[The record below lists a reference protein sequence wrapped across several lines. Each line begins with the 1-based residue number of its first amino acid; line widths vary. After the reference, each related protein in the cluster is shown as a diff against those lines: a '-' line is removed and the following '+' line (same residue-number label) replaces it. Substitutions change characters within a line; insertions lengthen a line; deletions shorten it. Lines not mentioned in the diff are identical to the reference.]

1 MEITADVPHVLCRR
15 IILVIL
21 TFHVKPFPLFMATW
35 MLCAVTYL
43 TEDNESKFI
52 VIFLDNAKGS

>member
-1 MEITADVPHVLCRR
+1 MEIAADVPHVLCRR

-21 TFHVKPFPLFMATW
+21 TFNVKPFPLFMATW